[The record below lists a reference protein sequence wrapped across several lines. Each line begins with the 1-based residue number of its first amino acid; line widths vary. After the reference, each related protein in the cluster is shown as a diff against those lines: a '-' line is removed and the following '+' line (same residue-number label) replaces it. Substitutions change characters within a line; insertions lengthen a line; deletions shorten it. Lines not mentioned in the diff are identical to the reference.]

1 MIFEAQERDFF
12 FNRMCSFRSIFWKL
26 SKMILQEYFSN
37 TMWFWHKKVSRNVA
51 CSCSALVLWNKND
64 DYDYKQANNTSFRTL
79 CLCATRCQDQR
90 ETRTLEE
97 ISVELISIPFIR
109 GPPPPP
115 LLFTTGNFFSSSS
128 VVLRWRDA
136 AKLKYSPWRTK
147 FIMGS
152 PLLCSSPQLDTHR
165 SVIYRV
171 AMI

>member
-115 LLFTTGNFFSSSS
+115 LLFTTGNFFSS

-152 PLLCSSPQLDTHR
+152 PLLLPATWHTP
-165 SVIYRV
+165 
-171 AMI
+171 